1 MVAIIKP
8 KMVDSRPLAGDL
20 PESEA
25 TAVRANSI
33 RVKYSAG
40 PNFKAVE
47 ASGTANSVSATT
59 PSVPAMKEPM
69 AEIARAAP
77 ARPLRAIS

>member
-1 MVAIIKP
+1 MVAIIRP
-8 KMVDSRPLAGDL
+8 RIVDSRPLAGDF
-20 PESEA
+20 PESDA

-47 ASGTANSVSATT
+47 ESGTANSVRATT
-59 PSVPAMKEPM
+59 PRVPAMKEPM
-69 AEIARAAP
+69 ADIASAAP